1 MAKIAFFDIEADNLI
16 PDVTKMHVA
25 VVKEKGCDPVIVY
38 TVSDLIEELNK
49 YDIVVGH
56 NCLAYDIPAM
66 YMISGIHPSWIKPV
80 IHDTCVMSR
89 LLWPDRNMHP
99 AGGSSL
105 DAWGKHLGIHKG
117 DHTDFTKLSPEMI
130 AYCIQDVCITEQI
143 YIKLLPLLDACPHAF
158 ALELATAGIIGRQI
172 ANGFGFS
179 TLDANCLMAD
189 LNCQLADVTDALRKA
204 FPPKE
209 VPLKTKIKYVDFNP
223 GSRDMIAAALMK
235 KYKWKPTEFTETGK
249 PKIDESVLDELEY
262 PEAALLSKYFML
274 DKRKS
279 QLASWLEAVHNGRIH
294 GSVNT
299 NGAVSGRMTH
309 SGPNMAQVP
318 RCGSPLGYEC
328 RSLFRPTNP
337 DWVQVGAD
345 ASGLELRMFA
355 HYLAA
360 FDDGAYAKVICEGDV
375 HTHNQIMAG
384 LKTRDQAKT
393 FIYGLLYG
401 AGDAKVGK
409 IVDGTVADG
418 ARLKNQFKRQVP
430 AYAKL
435 LNQLEYVTA
444 QRGFLRGLDGRP
456 LPVRS
461 AHSALNL
468 LLQSAGAVVMKQ
480 ALYVLDNELQ
490 AKYPGRFAFMAN
502 IHDEWQIECDRAI
515 ADDVGRMACEAIAA
529 AGGIL
534 NLKCP
539 LKGEYKIGNTWA
551 ETH

>member
-1 MAKIAFFDIEADNLI
+1 MKIAFFDIETDNLI
-16 PDVTKMHVA
+16 PKATRLHVA
-25 VVKEKGCDPVIVY
+25 VVKGSGENHRVVH
-38 TVSDLIEELNK
+38 TVSDLIAELNK

-56 NCLAYDIPAM
+56 NCLAFDVPVIS
-66 YMISGIHPSWIKPV
+66 MISGIHPTWIKPV
-80 IHDTCVMSR
+80 IRDTCVMSR
-89 LLWPDRNMHP
+89 LLWPDRNQHP

-105 DAWGKHLGIHKG
+105 EAWGKYLRMPKG
-117 DHTDFTKLSPEMI
+117 NHSDFTQLTQEMI
-130 AYCIQDVCITEQI
+130 DYCKNDVDITEAI
-143 YIKLLPLLDACPHAF
+143 YSHLAPKMVDMPHAYQ
-158 ALELATAGIIGRQI
+158 LEHDVARIVGKQI
-172 ANGFGFS
+172 ANGFGFNV
-179 TLDANCLMAD
+179 TEAYLLMAD
-189 LNCQLADVTDALRKA
+189 LNCQLTTVVEELRTA

-209 VPLKTKIKYVDFNP
+209 IPLKTKIKYVEFNP
-223 GSRDMIAAALMK
+223 GSRDMIASALIK

-249 PKIDESVLDELEY
+249 PKIDESVLDELDY
-262 PEAALLSKYFML
+262 PEAVLLSKYFML

-279 QLASWLEAVHNGRIH
+279 QLASWLEAVHKDRIH

-309 SGPNMAQVP
+309 SDPNMAQVP
-318 RCGSPLGYEC
+318 RCGSPLGQEC
-328 RSLFRPTNP
+328 RSLFRPVNRN
-337 DWVQVGAD
+337 WIQVGAD

-360 FDDGAYAKVICEGDV
+360 FDDGAYAKVVCDGDV
-375 HTHNQIMAG
+375 HTHNQTMAG

-480 ALYVLDNELQ
+480 ALYVLDNELSGL
-490 AKYPGRFAFMAN
+490 YPGRYAFMAN
-502 IHDEWQIECDRAI
+502 VHDEWQIECDPSI
-515 ADDVGRMACEAIAA
+515 ADDVGRIACKSIEA
-529 AGGIL
+529 AGITL

-539 LKGEYKIGNTWA
+539 LKGEYKIGNNWA

>member
-1 MAKIAFFDIEADNLI
+1 MKTAFFDIESDNLI
-16 PDVTKMHVA
+16 PKVTKLHVA
-25 VVKEKGCDPVIVY
+25 VVKGVGEDPKMFY
-38 TVSDLIEELNK
+38 TVQDLIAELNK
-49 YDIVVGH
+49 YDLIVGH
-56 NCLAYDIPAM
+56 NCLAFDIPAM
-66 YMISGIHPSWIKPV
+66 CMIAGLHPSWIKPV

-89 LLWPDRNMHP
+89 LLWPDRNQHP

-105 DAWGKHLGIHKG
+105 EAWGKHLGLHKG

-130 AYCIQDVCITEQI
+130 AYCIQDVAITEQI
-143 YIKLLPLLDACPHAF
+143 YNKLYPLVDACPHAM
-158 ALELATAGIIGRQI
+158 ALEHSTATIIGRQI
-172 ANGFGFS
+172 ANGFGFN
-179 TLDANCLMAD
+179 TRDADCLMAD
-189 LNCQLADVTDALRKA
+189 LNLKITEVTEELRKV

-209 VPLKTKIKYVDFNP
+209 IPLKTKIRYVDFNP
-223 GSRDMIAAALMK
+223 GSRDMIAAAFMK
-235 KYKWKPTEFTETGK
+235 KYKWKPSEFTETGK
-249 PKIDESVLDELEY
+249 PKIDESVLDDLPY
-262 PEAALLSKYFML
+262 PEAKILSQYFML

-279 QLASWLEAVHNGRIH
+279 QLASWIEAAHNDRIH

-318 RCGSPLGYEC
+318 RCGSPLGHEC
-328 RSLFRPTNP
+328 RALFKPTQP

-360 FDDGAYAKVICEGDV
+360 FDDGAYAKVVCEGDV
-375 HTHNQIMAG
+375 HTHNQTMAG

-444 QRGFLRGLDGRP
+444 QRGFLRGLDSRP

-480 ALYVLDNELQ
+480 ALYILDNELNGL
-490 AKYPGRFAFMAN
+490 YPGRYAFMAN
-502 IHDEWQIECDRAI
+502 VHDEWQIECDPKI
-515 ADDVGRMACEAIAA
+515 ADDVGRLACQSITA
-529 AGGIL
+529 AGTVL

-539 LKGEYKIGNTWA
+539 LKGEYKIGNNWA